1 LLLLNPTEA
10 ECEFHLPS
18 ASDGNG
24 WEVVLDTAHP
34 VGVLTG
40 SQLPAGPVK
49 VGPYQTLA
57 LQRVP

>member
-1 LLLLNPTEA
+1 
-10 ECEFHLPS
+10 
-18 ASDGNG
+18 
-24 WEVVLDTAHP
+24 
-34 VGVLTG
+34 LTG